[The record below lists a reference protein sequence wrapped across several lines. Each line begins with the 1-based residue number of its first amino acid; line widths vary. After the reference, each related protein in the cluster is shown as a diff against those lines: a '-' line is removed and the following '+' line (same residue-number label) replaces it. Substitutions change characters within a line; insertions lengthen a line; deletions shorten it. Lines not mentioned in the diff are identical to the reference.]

1 MGGRMSFLVR
11 AAFAGAIALLF
22 PGYANAQQQQQ
33 AQSQG
38 PASPWQALTSDQP
51 AQPLSVVLPTG
62 MKLTA
67 FGVFDISEAYYSSV
81 SNRTNTGTNGPVTQ
95 GVSGMLTVPEIGLKG
110 EQPID
115 FLGTNAKFIF
125 DIEAGFDDTRFTGND
140 PNHFFSRNAFLG
152 ATGDFGTLT
161 FGRQWN
167 FNDGYII
174 GSFFTGG
181 YPVSIFRLTEFG
193 ELSDLHDNVLKYVT
207 PSFHGFQA
215 GAYYQFEGDTGAA
228 SQDKAR
234 EVMVSY
240 KVAPFS
246 IAAVVEQQ
254 VDPSG
259 NVVSQLETLGASYV
273 IGDVK
278 LRGGFSVNHL
288 SPSLALY
295 PGGAA
300 PILIL
305 TPETASLYSVG
316 ADWKITPKLT
326 LSGDYIYRD
335 NLTLANNSQIYRLLA
350 DYRVNA
356 YVDVYGQ
363 LAYLTNGGGAAESFF
378 SYGAATYLGSGYA
391 NQSQFVANSGLRFR
405 F

>member
-1 MGGRMSFLVR
+1 MSFFKALFI
-11 AAFAGAIALLF
+11 AAAVLLF
-22 PGYANAQQQQQ
+22 SGYAEAQQQQQ
-33 AQSQG
+33 PQQSQ
-38 PASPWQALTSDQP
+38 PQWQMPSWQALTSDQP

-67 FGVFDISEAYYSSV
+67 FGVFDISEAYYTSV
-81 SNRTNTGTNGPVTQ
+81 SNATNTGSSGSALR

-110 EQPID
+110 EQPIG
-115 FLGTNAKFIF
+115 FLGQNTKFIF

-140 PNHFFSRNAFLG
+140 PNHVFSRNAFLG
-152 ATGDFGTLT
+152 ATGDFGSLT

-193 ELSDLHDNVLKYVT
+193 ELSDLHDNVVKYVT
-207 PSFHGFQA
+207 PSFYGFQA
-215 GAYYQFEGDTGAA
+215 GAYYQVDGDTGAA

-234 EVMVSY
+234 ELMVSY
-240 KVAPFS
+240 KLNPFS
-246 IAAVVEQQ
+246 VAAVFEQQ
-254 VDPSG
+254 TDPYG
-259 NVVSQLETLGASYV
+259 NVVSQLETFGASYV

-288 SPSLALY
+288 SPSAALY
-295 PGGAA
+295 PGGTA
-300 PILIL
+300 PIPIL
-305 TPETASLYSVG
+305 APETAMLYSVG
-316 ADWKITPKLT
+316 ADWKVTSRLV
-326 LSGDYIYRD
+326 LSGDFIYRD
-335 NLTLANNSQIYRLLA
+335 NVTLANNTQIYRLLA

-363 LAYLTNGGGAAESFF
+363 LAYLTNGDGAAESFY
-378 SYGAATYLGSGYA
+378 SLGSATYLGSGYA
-391 NQSQFVANSGLRFR
+391 NQSQFVANTGLRFR